1 MDEKYYTV
9 DQLSQMLSMHP
20 KTIQRYI
27 REGKLCATKLGKSW
41 RISGHDL
48 SRFTEENRVADSD
61 VQKDDL
67 EAVCVRASAVVD
79 VSVRSSDRA
88 SRIIDSLNAAM
99 NFKPPEYGQASMH
112 AQYLEPDHMVRITL
126 WGNLQFISA
135 VLGAIEV
142 FTQQSEETI

>member
-48 SRFTEENRVADSD
+48 SRFTEENRVTDSD

-142 FTQQSEETI
+142 FTQQREETI